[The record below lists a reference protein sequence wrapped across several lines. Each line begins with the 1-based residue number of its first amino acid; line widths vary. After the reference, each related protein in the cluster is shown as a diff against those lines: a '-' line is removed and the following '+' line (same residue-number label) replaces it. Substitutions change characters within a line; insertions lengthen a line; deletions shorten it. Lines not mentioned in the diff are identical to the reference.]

1 MKGSI
6 TWKGATGATF
16 AIEAEYT
23 VKMVSDVAWLDGDEI
38 PMDPKPRGTA
48 RLVITKDGTRI
59 DSCSNAAFWSCIEI
73 GDKALAA
80 NGITHRLWGCTKVAF
95 TSEVAAQIDAM
106 LKNVIAGG
114 KAEDPEV
121 IARYAAKE
129 KAKAEKEH
137 KNAEWILAE
146 AARSPRNADGT
157 LMNDKEAAAW
167 QRSYNDAMNDG
178 AEGYVP
184 DVITQEQYDAALKV
198 LSK

>member
-1 MKGSI
+1 MKKSFTWIGKTGSEYM
-6 TWKGATGATF
+6 
-16 AIEAEYT
+16 IEAEYT
-23 VKMVSDVAWLDGDEI
+23 EKMVVDGEWLDGDEI
-38 PMDPKPRGTA
+38 PMDPKPHGTA
-48 RLVITKDGTRI
+48 RLVITKDGAQI
-59 DSCSNAAFWSCIEI
+59 DSCWDRSFWQCIEI
-73 GDKALAA
+73 SDRKYVDM
-80 NGITHRLWGCTKVAF
+80 GITHRLWGCNKVAF
-95 TSEVAAQIDAM
+95 TREIAVQIDAM
-106 LKNVIAGG
+106 LAEVIAVG
-114 KAEDPEV
+114 KSEDPEV
-121 IARYAAKE
+121 IAWYAAKE
-129 KAKAEKEH
+129 KAKAEKER